1 MLSFAIEDGSDED
14 DLLDD
19 EFRNELIERTQYK
32 VSIEG
37 DRYLLITKDS
47 SLYEKLFNEV
57 KEKLY

>member
-1 MLSFAIEDGSDED
+1 LVDDED

-19 EFRNELIERTQYK
+19 EFRKELIERTQYK